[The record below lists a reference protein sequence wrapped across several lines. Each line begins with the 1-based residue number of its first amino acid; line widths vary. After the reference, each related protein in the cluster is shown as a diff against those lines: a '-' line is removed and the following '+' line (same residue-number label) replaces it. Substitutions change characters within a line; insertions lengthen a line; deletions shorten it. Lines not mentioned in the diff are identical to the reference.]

1 MTPPAPTSAPPAPEA
16 PAAPP
21 APRTDRSP
29 TLALLGGAGLLV
41 VAAYLS
47 LGLGV
52 ADLGV
57 RDLLNPTPEQWDV
70 LTISRIPR
78 TAAVLLAGAALAVA
92 GLVMQRITQ
101 NRFVSPSTSGTV
113 EAAVLGIL
121 VATLLFGEASLL
133 VKMLIAI
140 LTSIAGTLVF
150 LQLLEKIRH
159 RDPIVV
165 ALVGLM
171 YGAVIGAVTT
181 FIAYQRD
188 LVQYLDVWTTG
199 SFSGILQ
206 GRYEPIY
213 VVLAVGV
220 LGYLWADR
228 FTVVGMG
235 RSMATNL
242 GVNYRRTLYVGL
254 VVVSV
259 MAAVVVVVVGA
270 IPFLG
275 LIVPNVVTLLMGDN
289 LRRVLPATALAG
301 AGFVLLCDIIGRTIV
316 YPYEIPVA
324 TIAGAIGAVVF
335 IGLILRAGR
344 AGAR

>member
-1 MTPPAPTSAPPAPEA
+1 MSTTAPPRTSPPVGT
-16 PAAPP
+16 PASGGRERPVLLP
-21 APRTDRSP
+21 ALGATA
-29 TLALLGGAGLLV
+29 ALVL
-41 VAAYLS
+41 AAYLS
-47 LGLGV
+47 LGVGV
-52 ADLGV
+52 ADVGIA
-57 RDLLNPTPEQWDV
+57 DLLDPTAEQWHV
-70 LTISRIPR
+70 LTVSRIPR
-78 TAAVLLAGAALAVA
+78 TVAVLLAGASLSVA
-92 GLVMQRITQ
+92 GLIMQRITQ

-121 VATLLFGEASLL
+121 VATLLFGGSSLL
-133 VKMLIAI
+133 VKMAVAI
-140 LTSIAGTLVF
+140 VTAVAGTLVF
-150 LQLLEKIRH
+150 LQLLERIRH
-159 RDPIVV
+159 QDPIVV

-213 VVLAVGV
+213 LVLAVGV
-220 LGYLWADR
+220 LGYLYADR
-228 FTVVGMG
+228 FTVVGLG

-242 GVNYRRTLYVGL
+242 GVHYQRTMYIGL

-289 LRRVLPATALAG
+289 LRRVLPATSIFG
-301 AGFVLLCDIIGRTIV
+301 AGFVLACDLVGRTIR

-324 TIAGAIGAVVF
+324 TIAGALGAVVF
-335 IGLILRAGR
+335 IALILHAGR
-344 AGAR
+344 KGSAR

>member
-1 MTPPAPTSAPPAPEA
+1 MTATAPPRPRPPAGDLTAGGRERTRPLPVL
-16 PAAPP
+16 AAT
-21 APRTDRSP
+21 A
-29 TLALLGGAGLLV
+29 ALL

-47 LGLGV
+47 LGVGVADVGV
-52 ADLGV
+52 ADLL
-57 RDLLNPTPEQWDV
+57 RPTAEQWHV
-70 LTISRIPR
+70 LTVSRIPR
-78 TAAVLLAGAALAVA
+78 TAAVLLAGAALSVA
-92 GLVMQRITQ
+92 GLIMQRITQ

-113 EAAVLGIL
+113 EAAVLGVL
-121 VATLLFGEASLL
+121 VATLLFGDASLT
-133 VKMLIAI
+133 VKMLVAI
-140 LTSIAGTLVF
+140 VTAVAGTLVF
-150 LQLLEKIRH
+150 LQLLERIRH
-159 RDPIVV
+159 QDPIVV

-213 VVLAVGV
+213 LVLAVGV
-220 LGYLWADR
+220 LGYLYADR
-228 FTVVGMG
+228 FTVVGLG

-242 GVNYRRTLYVGL
+242 GVHYRHTLYVGL

-289 LRRVLPATALAG
+289 LRRVLPATALGG
-301 AGFVLLCDIIGRTIV
+301 AGFVLLCDLLGRTV
-316 YPYEIPVA
+316 RHPYEIPAA
-324 TIAGAIGAVVF
+324 TIAGAVGAVVF
-335 IGLILRAGR
+335 IALILRVGR
-344 AGAR
+344 AGGGR

>member
-1 MTPPAPTSAPPAPEA
+1 VTSTAPPRPRTPARD
-16 PAAPP
+16 PAAGGREH
-21 APRTDRSP
+21 ARTLP
-29 TLALLGGAGLLV
+29 VLAAIAALLA
-41 VAAYLS
+41 AAYLS
-47 LGLGV
+47 LGVGVADVGV
-52 ADLGV
+52 ADL
-57 RDLLNPTPEQWDV
+57 LAPTAEQWHV
-70 LTISRIPR
+70 LTVSRIPR
-78 TAAVLLAGAALAVA
+78 TAAVLLAGASLSVA
-92 GLVMQRITQ
+92 GLIMQRITQ

-121 VATLLFGEASLL
+121 VATLLFGDASLL
-133 VKMLIAI
+133 VKMLVAI
-140 LTSIAGTLVF
+140 VTAVAGTLVF
-150 LQLLEKIRH
+150 LQLLERIRH
-159 RDPIVV
+159 QDPIVV

-213 VVLAVGV
+213 LVLVVGA
-220 LGYLWADR
+220 LGYLYADR
-228 FTVVGMG
+228 FTVVGLG

-242 GVNYRRTLYVGL
+242 GVAYQRTLYVGL

-275 LIVPNVVTLLMGDN
+275 LIVPNVVTMLMGDN
-289 LRRVLPATALAG
+289 LRRVLPVTALSG
-301 AGFVLLCDIIGRTIV
+301 AGFVLLCDLVGRTV
-316 YPYEIPVA
+316 RHPYEIPAA
-324 TIAGAIGAVVF
+324 TIAGAVGAVVF
-335 IGLILRAGR
+335 VALILRAGR
-344 AGAR
+344 RGGGR